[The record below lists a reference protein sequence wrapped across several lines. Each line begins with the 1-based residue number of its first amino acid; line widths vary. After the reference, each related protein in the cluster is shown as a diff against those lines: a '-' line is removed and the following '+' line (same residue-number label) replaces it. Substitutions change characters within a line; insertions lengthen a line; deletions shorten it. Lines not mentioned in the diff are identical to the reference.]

1 MDLLNNLVF
10 SIGRKLKLNSEKKKK
25 LISNF
30 QLLYGKD
37 NFYFLQIV

>member
-25 LISNF
+25 TYFEFPTLIW
-30 QLLYGKD
+30 
-37 NFYFLQIV
+37 